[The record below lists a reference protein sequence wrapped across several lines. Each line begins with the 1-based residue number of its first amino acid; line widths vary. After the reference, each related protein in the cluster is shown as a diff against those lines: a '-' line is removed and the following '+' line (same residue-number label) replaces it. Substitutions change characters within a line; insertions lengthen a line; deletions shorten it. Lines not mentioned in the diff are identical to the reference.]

1 MNSKIRN
8 LVGQTFLALF
18 LSGLACGQSAP
29 TPQND
34 AFTTDVAAK
43 LLDQMR
49 AGLEGHMQNE
59 ALSVFDLSKMSG
71 GQAFKNQIVS
81 FFDRNSSIR
90 VYFHV
95 RDASMENGKG
105 VAIVDLEME
114 LERRDSTTPPERRNA
129 QLRFTAERS
138 GRGWKFTDVQ
148 PRSFFS

>member
-1 MNSKIRN
+1 M
-8 LVGQTFLALF
+8 L
-18 LSGLACGQSAP
+18 LSGLACAQSAP

-49 AGLEGHMQNE
+49 AGLEGHMQDQ
-59 ALSVFDLSKMSG
+59 ALSVFDLAKMSA
-71 GQAFKNQIVS
+71 GQAFKDQIVS

-95 RDASMENGKG
+95 RDASIENGKG
-105 VAIVDLEME
+105 VAVVDVEME
-114 LERRDSTTPPERRNA
+114 LERRDSTAPPERRNA
-129 QLRFTAERS
+129 QLRFTAERAGS
-138 GRGWKFTDVQ
+138 GWKFTDVQ